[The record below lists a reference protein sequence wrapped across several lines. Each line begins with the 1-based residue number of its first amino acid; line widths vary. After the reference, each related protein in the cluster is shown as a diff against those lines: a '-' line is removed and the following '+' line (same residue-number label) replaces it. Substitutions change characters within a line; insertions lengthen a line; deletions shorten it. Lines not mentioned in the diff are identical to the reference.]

1 MDFKGGF
8 HPSMELN
15 ANAIEFF
22 VGSFKERERRRR
34 RRRSEWLCSAGM
46 WNRHGSRIS
55 IAAGAGKRQWK
66 FLGAKN
72 KLIA

>member
-8 HPSMELN
+8 HPNMMEWN

-22 VGSFKERERRRR
+22 VGSFKEGEKGG
-34 RRRSEWLCSAGM
+34 EGVNGSAGM